1 MKDSKKTY
9 SVFDLIEDKEILTH
23 VSAKEVGEC
32 LNVDS
37 RVVFNYSQNGANLK
51 RRYRITR
58 NEEVIDTR
66 QEWVINFEFEW
77 EQICNFLNPKR
88 KELLKYVNEQKKD
101 SGVHQRKK

>member
-1 MKDSKKTY
+1 MKDRNKTY

-23 VSAKEVGEC
+23 VSAKEVSEC

-66 QEWVINFEFEW
+66 DEWKIEFEYQW
-77 EQICNFLNPKR
+77 ELICNFLNPKR
-88 KELLKYVNEQKKD
+88 KGLQKNVNEQKED
-101 SGVHQRKK
+101 SRVH